1 MPDHIRQP
9 QNAMGPRSPAGSD
22 SPLSLVISGRS
33 RSDRDEL
40 AIHHKTPPPVPIFAT
55 VHHQHLNHGSSSGFS
70 EEGESPNESP
80 QHRIHDQDQNEQP
93 LSLVVPKKN
102 YDSGHDSEEASRSPN
117 LQSIDQGNF
126 FINLQCW
133 KVTKNVSFFLQPKK
147 LSRSKISQNSEA
159 SKMLV
164 KKFLKP
170 PSIIF

>member
-1 MPDHIRQP
+1 MPDHLRQP

-40 AIHHKTPPPVPIFAT
+40 AIHHKTPPPVPILA
-55 VHHQHLNHGSSSGFS
+55 HYHQGSSSGFS

-102 YDSGHDSEEASRSPN
+102 YDSGHDSEETSRSPK
-117 LQSIDQGNF
+117 LQSIDQGNLT
-126 FINLQCW
+126 I
-133 KVTKNVSFFLQPKK
+133 
-147 LSRSKISQNSEA
+147 
-159 SKMLV
+159 
-164 KKFLKP
+164 
-170 PSIIF
+170 

>member
-170 PSIIF
+170 PNKIC

>member
-1 MPDHIRQP
+1 
-9 QNAMGPRSPAGSD
+9 MGPRSPAGSD

>member
-102 YDSGHDSEEASRSPN
+102 YDSGHDSEETSRSPN

-126 FINLQCW
+126 CINLRQCW
-133 KVTKNVSFFLQPKK
+133 KVTKMSHFFCSQ
-147 LSRSKISQNSEA
+147 RSYQDQRFRKIRRHRRCS
-159 SKMLV
+159 
-164 KKFLKP
+164 
-170 PSIIF
+170 